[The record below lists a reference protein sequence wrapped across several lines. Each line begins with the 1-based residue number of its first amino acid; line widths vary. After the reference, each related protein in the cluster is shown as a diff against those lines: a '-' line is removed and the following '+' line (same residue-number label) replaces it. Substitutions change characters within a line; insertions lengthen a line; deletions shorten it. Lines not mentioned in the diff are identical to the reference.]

1 MARHPIDRPDYPSA
15 RTPDQAG
22 RCEGLGLHIFWE
34 RVAKGGLATR
44 TPIKPSP
51 YNRSVH
57 RSRVSTLLIDAP
69 TDEASKSVAFWSAA
83 LGVQAQPVPGEEQ
96 FISLPG
102 AVPGL
107 VTAVQAVEDAPRYHL
122 DFETDDLDAETLR
135 LIDLGAVERS
145 RWLDC
150 RILEVPGGHLVCVIP
165 VHSEPDEFARAARVW
180 P

>member
-1 MARHPIDRPDYPSA
+1 VVRHSNNRPDYPSA
-15 RTPDQAG
+15 RPRSGTEGAKASAFTPSGCAGRQGGLGDPHPDQHS
-22 RCEGLGLHIFWE
+22 L
-34 RVAKGGLATR
+34 
-44 TPIKPSP
+44 
-51 YNRSVH
+51 YNRCVH

-69 TDEASKSVAFWSAA
+69 TDQASRSVVFWSAA
-83 LGVQAQPVPGEEQ
+83 LGVPAQPVPGEEQ
-96 FISLPG
+96 FTSLPG

-107 VTAVQAVEDAPRYHL
+107 VTAVQAVDDAPRYHL
-122 DFETDDLDAETLR
+122 DFETDDLEAETQR